1 MLRDNTGV
9 YTETGGSAGAIKHMA
24 KLREF
29 DINETDELCNLGKAL
44 SSPVRLEILGLL
56 YDQSMI
62 IGEIAKKLD
71 IPASSAAFHLKLLEQ
86 AGLVRME
93 EQSGTRG
100 STKLCTIKVDHIAID
115 MVKKNRDIDEIF
127 SAEMPVGAY
136 SSCQV
141 APTCGLCG
149 PAGVIGNE
157 DAEYCFYYPERMD
170 AGILWTASGF
180 VEYKF
185 ANGVPKKRMAKK
197 VSVSMEI
204 CSEAPG
210 YREDWKSDITLW
222 INGID
227 CGTWTC
233 PGDFGGRRGRLTPSF
248 WPNGSTQYGMQTIW
262 EVRKDGT
269 YINEKKVSDVTVEQ
283 LCLWEKS
290 YVSVKIGNK
299 PDAKYVGGFNLF
311 GKGFG
316 DYNQDIIL
324 TVEY

>member
-1 MLRDNTGV
+1 MLWDNTGV
-9 YTETGGSAGAIKHMA
+9 YTETGGSAGSVKYMA

-44 SSPVRLEILGLL
+44 SSPVRLEILRLL

-93 EQSGTRG
+93 EQPGTRG

-115 MVKKNRDIDEIF
+115 MVKKNTDIDEIF

-141 APTCGLCG
+141 TPTCGLCG

-210 YREDWKSDITLW
+210 YREDWKSDITVW
-222 INGID
+222 INGMD

-248 WPNGSTQYGMQTIW
+248 WPNGSTQYGIQTIW

-269 YINEKKVSDVTVEQ
+269 YINEKKVSDVAVGQ